1 MPASPD
7 YYTEDKENAFGSIE
21 DGLHRVAYAEAAPDR
36 VIASRFGV
44 LGPLLSRLFAIGVEA
59 RGIERVPED
68 QRESKNAWNKCVRYV
83 ALVLCLS

>member
-1 MPASPD
+1 MSASPD
-7 YYTEDKENAFGSIE
+7 YYTEDKENALGSIE